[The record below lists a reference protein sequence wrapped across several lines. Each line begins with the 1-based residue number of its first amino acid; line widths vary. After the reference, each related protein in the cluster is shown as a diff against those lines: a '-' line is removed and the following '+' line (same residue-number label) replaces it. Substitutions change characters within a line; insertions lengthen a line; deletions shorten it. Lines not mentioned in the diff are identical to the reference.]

1 MDHVNQRSTSFT
13 FLIIGTAWMFD
24 AMDVGLLS
32 FIMSIVH
39 KEWLLTNSQTGLI
52 SSISTVGMIF
62 GGFYFGSLAD
72 RIGRKNTL
80 IITLLTFSIGNLV
93 LAAAPGFYLFLAI
106 RFVVGMGLGGE
117 LPVAAT
123 YIADIYHGTKRSQM
137 LILADSFWA
146 VGWLVASFLSLL
158 FAPVLGWRGILVL
171 TALAGLFAL
180 VLRRHIHETHVVPKQ
195 SHEWRATVKAEFKPW
210 TLTLWLAWFMVMFS
224 YYGMFMWLPSILVD
238 KGYGI
243 VNSFGY
249 ATIIVVAQ
257 LPGYFCASWL
267 AKRMKVKYVFSIY
280 MLGTAVGAIMFGQ
293 STTAIMIVIAGCILS
308 FFNLGAYGA
317 IIALTPDLY
326 ESTIRGTMTGIAQGI
341 GRIGAIIG
349 PLLVGILMDHQIGVN
364 IVFLIFMVS
373 LVIGAIAVLS
383 LPVSTTKEGDRDE

>member
-1 MDHVNQRSTSFT
+1 
-13 FLIIGTAWMFD
+13 
-24 AMDVGLLS
+24 
-32 FIMSIVH
+32 
-39 KEWLLTNSQTGLI
+39 
-52 SSISTVGMIF
+52 
-62 GGFYFGSLAD
+62 
-72 RIGRKNTL
+72 
-80 IITLLTFSIGNLV
+80 
-93 LAAAPGFYLFLAI
+93 
-106 RFVVGMGLGGE
+106 
-117 LPVAAT
+117 
-123 YIADIYHGTKRSQM
+123 
-137 LILADSFWA
+137 
-146 VGWLVASFLSLL
+146 
-158 FAPVLGWRGILVL
+158 
-171 TALAGLFAL
+171 
-180 VLRRHIHETHVVPKQ
+180 
-195 SHEWRATVKAEFKPW
+195 
-210 TLTLWLAWFMVMFS
+210 
-224 YYGMFMWLPSILVD
+224 MWLPSILVD

-280 MLGTAVGAIMFGQ
+280 MLGTAVGPIMFGQ
-293 STTAIMIVIAGCILS
+293 STTAVMIVIAGCILS

-383 LPVSTTKEGDRDE
+383 LPVSAAKEGDQR